1 MSQSR
6 QIKRLADYQAPAFLT
21 HSIELEFV
29 LDPAATRVTAISKIS
44 RQGAHQ
50 LPLLLDGHG
59 LVLLGIWLNNEPFT
73 DYQQSDEQLI
83 LSQLPDEFE
92 LRIVTRLNPVENTAL
107 EGLYL
112 SGGAYCTQCEAEG
125 FRRITYYQDRP
136 DVLAV
141 FTTHIIADGKSY
153 PHLLSNGNLVADTI
167 LENGQRRVSW
177 FDPFP
182 KPCYLFALVAGD
194 FDELADSYTTGS
206 GRKVALK
213 FYVDKGNQQRAVFAL
228 ESLKRAMLWDE
239 QEFGL
244 EYDLDIYMV
253 VAVDFFNMGAMENK
267 GLNVFNSKFVLANP
281 QSATDVDYFNIESI
295 IGHEYFHNW
304 TGNRVT
310 CRDWFQ
316 LSLKEGLT
324 VFRDQQFSAA
334 MGSPT
339 LCRIDAIKTI
349 RTAQFAEDAGP
360 MAHPI
365 RPEQVLEMNNFYT
378 VTVYDK
384 GAEVIR
390 MQHTLLGQ
398 AGFRRGMDL
407 YFQRFD
413 GKAVTCDDF
422 VQAMQD
428 ANQFDFSQFRRWYQQ
443 AGTPELSVETTQD
456 GHHGC
461 FRLTLRQHTQPTAD
475 GSAKLPLVLPVR
487 LELIS
492 NDLSYRQQHLLVM
505 TEAEQSFEFQQV
517 PQHVQAVLLADFSAP
532 VKLVQQ
538 VSLNDLLFIAANA
551 SDGVARWD
559 AMQQIWSDLV
569 CQSVAAGTPVTIPA
583 GLLAMFRQLLEHPLK
598 DLAFTAELLSL
609 PGFDTLA
616 EQYPVIPVDGIL
628 MALHAFRTQIA
639 SQLTAELTRCYHTLP
654 RTPYQYLPQQVG
666 GRQLQ
671 ALCLGYLAQNLT
683 PVVAAGSFGSAATAV
698 DAGAIQ
704 HLLEQHYGQA
714 DNMTDRQSAL
724 SATVRAG
731 LDLAQPL
738 LADLLEKDGRDPLI
752 FDKWAS
758 LQVSLPTDKVFEIIE
773 NIITYP
779 QFSWNNPNRVRAVF
793 SAFSHFNPQQ
803 FHRADGR
810 GYQLLAGIV
819 GKIDH
824 SNPQLAAR
832 LVTPLLS
839 WKRYDEA
846 RQLLIKQQLGQ
857 LRDQVGLSNDL
868 FEKVA
873 RSLN

>member
-6 QIKRLADYQAPAFLT
+6 QIKRLTDYQAPAFLT

-29 LDPAATRVTAISKIS
+29 LDATATQVTASSRLS
-44 RQGAHQ
+44 RQGSHLQ
-50 LPLLLDGHG
+50 PLKLDGHG
-59 LVLLGIWLNNEPFT
+59 FELIGVWINNVAVT
-73 DYQQSDEQLI
+73 NYQQSEESLI
-83 LSQLPDEFE
+83 LNQVPDEFE
-92 LRIVTRLNPVENTAL
+92 LRIITQLNPSKNTAL

-141 FTTHIIADGKSY
+141 FTTHITADATSY
-153 PHLLSNGNLVADTI
+153 PQLLSNGNLIADQLI
-167 LENGQRRVSW
+167 SGGKRRVSW

-194 FDELADSYTTGS
+194 FDELTDSYTTGS
-206 GRKVALK
+206 GREVALK
-213 FYVDKGNQQRAVFAL
+213 FYVDKGNQQRASFAL
-228 ESLKRAMLWDE
+228 QSLKRAMLWDE

-281 QSATDVDYFNIESI
+281 QTATDVDYFNIESI

-428 ANQFDFSQFRRWYQQ
+428 ANQFDMSQFRRWYQQ
-443 AGTPELSVETTQD
+443 AGTPELTVTVAANAQQNSFT
-456 GHHGC
+456 
-461 FRLTLRQHTQPTAD
+461 LTLTQQTNPTAD

-487 LELIS
+487 VELIS
-492 NDLSYRQQHLLVM
+492 TCLSYRQQQLLVL
-505 TEAEQSFEFQQV
+505 EKAEQSFEFTQV
-517 PQHVQAVLLADFSAP
+517 PANLQVVVLADFSAP
-532 VKLVQQ
+532 VKLKQQ
-538 VSLNDLLFIAANA
+538 LNLTDLLFIAAHA

-569 CQSVAAGTPVTIPA
+569 RQSVVAQRAAVIPES
-583 GLLAMFRQLLEHPLK
+583 LLTMFRQLLEQPLA

-609 PGFDTLA
+609 PTYDTIA
-616 EQYPVIPVDGIL
+616 EQYSTIPVDAIL
-628 MALHAFRTQIA
+628 DALVSFRQQIA
-639 SQLTAELTRCYHTLP
+639 CQLTGELLRCYQALP
-654 RTPYQYLPQQVG
+654 REAYQYEPRQVG
-666 GRQLQ
+666 GRKLQ
-671 ALCLGYLAQNLT
+671 SLCLAYLAPGISSQVSLGHIVT
-683 PVVAAGSFGSAATAV
+683 ST
-698 DAGAIQ
+698 IQ
-704 HLLEQHYGQA
+704 IMLNQHYQQA
-714 DNMTDRQSAL
+714 DNMTDRQA
-724 SATVRAG
+724 AIVAAVQAG
-731 LDLAQPL
+731 LTEAKPL
-738 LADLLEKDGRDPLI
+738 LQDLLQRDGQDPLI

-758 LQVSLPTDKVFEIIE
+758 LQVSMPTEEVFNTIE
-773 NIITYP
+773 TITGYP

-793 SAFSHFNPQQ
+793 SAFSHHNPQQ
-803 FHRADGR
+803 FHRTDGK
-810 GYQLLAGIV
+810 GYQLLAKIV
-819 GKIDH
+819 GQIDQK
-824 SNPQLAAR
+824 NPQLAAR
-832 LVTPLLS
+832 LITPLLS
-839 WKRYDEA
+839 WRRYDHN
-846 RQLLIKQQLGQ
+846 RQQLIKQQLEL
-857 LRDQVGLSNDL
+857 LRAEPGLSNDL

-873 RSLN
+873 RSLD

>member
-21 HSIELEFV
+21 HRIELEFE
-29 LDPAATRVTAISKIS
+29 LDAAATIVTATSTLS
-44 RQGAHQ
+44 RQGNHH
-50 LPLLLDGHG
+50 LPLQLDGHG
-59 LVLLGIWLNNEPFT
+59 FELMGVWLNDVQYT
-73 DYQQSDEQLI
+73 DYVQTDELLI
-83 LSQLPDEFE
+83 LNQVPDEFE
-92 LRIVTRLNPVENTAL
+92 LRIVTQLNPTQNTAL

-141 FTTHIIADGKSY
+141 FTTHIVADAAAF
-153 PHLLSNGNLVADTI
+153 PHLLSNGNLIADTV
-167 LENGQRRVSW
+167 LDSGKRRVSW

-194 FDELADSYTTGS
+194 FDELTDSYTTGS
-206 GRKVALK
+206 GREVALK
-213 FYVDKGNQQRAVFAL
+213 FYVDKGNQQRASFAL
-228 ESLKRAMLWDE
+228 QSLKRAMLWDE

-281 QSATDVDYFNIESI
+281 QTATDIDYFNIESI

-339 LCRIDAIKTI
+339 LCRIDAVKTI

-428 ANQFDFSQFRRWYQQ
+428 ANQFDLSQFRRWYQQ
-443 AGTPELSVETTQD
+443 AGTPELTATIEQD
-456 GHHGC
+456 DSRN
-461 FRLTLRQHTQPTAD
+461 RLTLTLKQYTAPTAD
-475 GSAKLPLVLPVR
+475 GSAKLALVIPVQ

-492 NDLSYRQQHLLVM
+492 PDLSYRHQQLLVLDQM
-505 TEAEQSFEFQQV
+505 EQSFEFDKV
-517 PQHVQAVLLADFSAP
+517 PSNLRVVLLADFSAP
-532 VKLVQQ
+532 VKLQQ
-538 VSLNDLLFIAANA
+538 QLTLDDLLFIAANA

-569 CQSVAAGTPVTIPA
+569 RQSVSLQNAVTIPST
-583 GLLAMFRQLLEHPLK
+583 LLAMFSQLLEKPLA

-609 PGFDTLA
+609 PSYDSIA
-616 EQYPVIPVDGIL
+616 EQYSTIPVDDIL
-628 MALHAFRTQIA
+628 AALASFRQQIA
-639 SQLTAELTRCYHTLP
+639 SQLTGELLRCYQSLP
-654 RTPYQYLPQQVG
+654 RDSYQYEQQQVG
-666 GRQLQ
+666 VRKLQ
-671 ALCLGYLAQNLT
+671 SLCLSYLAH
-683 PVVAAGSFGSAATAV
+683 GISAQV
-698 DAGAIQ
+698 SLGHAITSTIQ
-704 HLLEQHYGQA
+704 IMLSQHYHQA
-714 DNMTDRQSAL
+714 DNMTDRQA
-724 SATVRAG
+724 AIAAAVHAG
-731 LDLAQPL
+731 LSEAKPL
-738 LADLLEKDGRDPLI
+738 LQDLLQQDGQDPLI

-758 LQVSLPTDKVFEIIE
+758 LQVSLPREDVFATIQ
-773 NIITYP
+773 NITEYP
-779 QFSWNNPNRVRAVF
+779 QFSWTNPNRVRAVF
-793 SAFSHFNPQQ
+793 SAFSHLNPRQ
-803 FHRADGR
+803 FHRIDGK
-810 GYQLLAGIV
+810 GYQLLAKIV
-819 GKIDH
+819 GQIDQ

-839 WKRYDEA
+839 WQRYDQT
-846 RQLLIKQQLGQ
+846 RQQLIKNQLET
-857 LRDQVGLSNDL
+857 LRLQSGLSNDL

-873 RSLN
+873 RSLD